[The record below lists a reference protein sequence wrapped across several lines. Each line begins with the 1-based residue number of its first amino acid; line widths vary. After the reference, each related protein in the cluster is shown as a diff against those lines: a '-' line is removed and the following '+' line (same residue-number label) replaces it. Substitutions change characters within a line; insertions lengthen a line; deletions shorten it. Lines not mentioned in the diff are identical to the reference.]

1 MLGRRGGRRQVT
13 GEREGREKVE
23 EWVLQRCHV
32 VWQASD
38 TGYVYDDEW
47 KRRSLCRKREDDDDN
62 AQERRRTKGM
72 MRWLTAIGVVQR
84 RGERFINSVRAP
96 YGILFALS
104 RPARS
109 VMRGGEDLSRK
120 NGGKRVRDFLARCL
134 FAN

>member
-62 AQERRRTKGM
+62 A
-72 MRWLTAIGVVQR
+72 
-84 RGERFINSVRAP
+84 
-96 YGILFALS
+96 
-104 RPARS
+104 
-109 VMRGGEDLSRK
+109 
-120 NGGKRVRDFLARCL
+120 
-134 FAN
+134 